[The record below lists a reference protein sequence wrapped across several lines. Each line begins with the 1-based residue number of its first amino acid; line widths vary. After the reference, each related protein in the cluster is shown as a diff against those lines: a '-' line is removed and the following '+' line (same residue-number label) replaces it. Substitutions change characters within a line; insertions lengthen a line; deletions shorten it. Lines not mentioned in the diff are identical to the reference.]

1 MRADA
6 EPASTEA
13 LPAPSPIRE
22 WRDVDPRR
30 FAEEIVQLGQ
40 PAVLRGL
47 AAERPLVRHAQQS
60 AQALVDYLIGFD
72 TGALIQA
79 AIIPPEEQGRM
90 AYRGEEKELNHRV
103 STEKL
108 PNVLKGLI
116 KLMDA
121 PSPPG
126 VAIGGL
132 NAETA
137 LPGLADEN
145 RTDLVP
151 EGALAHLWIGN
162 RVTVSPHFDAADN
175 LAVCVAGR
183 RRFALFP
190 PEQVANLY
198 VGPFD
203 LTPAGVPIGTVP
215 LDNPDFDR
223 FPKYREALAVAQV
236 AELDPGDAIY
246 IPYLWWHGVQS
257 LETFNMLANFWWHRD
272 EVAAAQ
278 PFGRLLRL
286 SHELFRDMPPEHRAA
301 WRPLFDYWVFEAGG
315 DPSAHLPPAQQTVRQ
330 HISADAIAKFKQA
343 LAELFS

>member
-1 MRADA
+1 MAGADRNG
-6 EPASTEA
+6 PAA
-13 LPAPSPIRE
+13 VRE
-22 WRDVDPRR
+22 WRDVGPRQ
-30 FAEEIVQLGQ
+30 FAEEIVPLGQ
-40 PAVLRGL
+40 PAVLRGM
-47 AAERPLVRHAQQS
+47 ATEWPLVRQARVS
-60 AQALVDYLIGFD
+60 AQSLVDYLISFD
-72 TGALIQA
+72 IGALIQA
-79 AIIPPEEQGRM
+79 AIIPAEEHGRM
-90 AYRGEEKELNHRV
+90 AYRGDEKALNHRV

-108 PNVLKGLI
+108 PNVLRGLI

-121 PSPPG
+121 SSPPG

-145 RTDLVP
+145 RTDFVP

-183 RRFALFP
+183 RRFTLFP

-215 LDNPDFDR
+215 LDRPDLDR
-223 FPKYREALAVAQV
+223 FPKYRAALAAAQV
-236 AELDPGDAIY
+236 AELEPGDAIY

-257 LETFNMLANFWWHRD
+257 LERFNMLANFWWHRD

-286 SHELFRDMPPEHRAA
+286 SYELFRDVPPEHRAA
-301 WRPLFDYWVFEAGG
+301 WQALFDFWVFERSG
-315 DPSAHLPPAQQTVRQ
+315 DPAAHLPEEQRTEQRPLTAE
-330 HISADAIAKFKQA
+330 SIARFKQA

>member
-1 MRADA
+1 MADA
-6 EPASTEA
+6 D
-13 LPAPSPIRE
+13 APHGASPIRE
-22 WRDVDPRR
+22 WRDVDRR
-30 FAEEIVQLGQ
+30 SFIEDVVPLGQ
-40 PAVLRGL
+40 PAVLRGV
-47 AAERPLVRHAQQS
+47 ATGWPLVRHAQQS

-79 AIIPPEEQGRM
+79 AIIPPEERGRM
-90 AYRGEEKELNHRV
+90 AYRGNEKELNHRV
-103 STEKL
+103 STERL
-108 PNVLKGLI
+108 PNVLKGLV

-151 EGALAHLWIGN
+151 NDALAHLWIGN

-183 RRFALFP
+183 RRFTLFP
-190 PEQVANLY
+190 PEQVGNLY

-215 LDNPDFDR
+215 LDAPDLER
-223 FPKYREALAVAQV
+223 FPKYRKALATAQV
-236 AELDPGDAIY
+236 AELEPGDAIY

-257 LETFNMLANFWWHRD
+257 LESFNMLANFWWHRD

-286 SHELFRDMPPEHRAA
+286 SYELFRDVPPEHRQA
-301 WRPLFDYWVFEAGG
+301 WRALFDYWVFEASG
-315 DPSAHLPPAQQTVRQ
+315 DPGAHLAPEQRTEQRPLTAE
-330 HISADAIAKFKQA
+330 AIAKFKQA
-343 LAELFS
+343 LAELFA